1 MTNLEKFSVKDK
13 YDMMERIHRKE
24 LELDGIF
31 EDEEYQQNDDERF
44 PTPAEFWTKVNNKKL
59 GMSLTD

>member
-1 MTNLEKFSVKDK
+1 MKDK